1 MMVRSRERRRKTWG
15 QYIISIP
22 YCVAIAWRPSLWS
35 EQQVKCITCVCVVS
49 GREERRRG
57 KNFLSFQ
64 VEQRRVPKKKKKRG
78 PAITLT
84 HARTDITRPSLYAP
98 DLFISK
104 DARVCTATTRG
115 RTDEA
120 EEKRPTLLKKKKKKK
135 VRDLFMRWNF
145 YGETDN
151 VATGRQDGKRQTMH
165 VSSGAPFHV
174 FSPLLS
180 CIIHSKIADFLWR
193 ERKKIS
199 KII

>member
-1 MMVRSRERRRKTWG
+1 MG
-15 QYIISIP
+15 AIHYIHSILCG
-22 YCVAIAWRPSLWS
+22 YCMAAVAMKRTAG
-35 EQQVKCITCVCVVS
+35 EMHHVCVCVVS

-104 DARVCTATTRG
+104 DARVCVCTATTRG

-120 EEKRPTLLKKKKKKK
+120 EEKRPTLLKKKKK
-135 VRDLFMRWNF
+135 VRDLFMR
-145 YGETDN
+145 
-151 VATGRQDGKRQTMH
+151 
-165 VSSGAPFHV
+165 
-174 FSPLLS
+174 
-180 CIIHSKIADFLWR
+180 
-193 ERKKIS
+193 
-199 KII
+199 